1 MATIEPPEDWEIEF
15 VEYHLLGTPQISYI
29 VHHLN
34 RFYGMNTSA
43 REVKKILEKFVG
55 CGMFPLEFSERE
67 LKILEI
73 IRRDFIG

>member
-29 VHHLN
+29 VYHLN
-34 RFYGMNTSA
+34 KLYGMNTSA
-43 REVKKILEKFVG
+43 REVKSVLEKFIG
-55 CGMFPLEFSERE
+55 CKTFPLEFSDRE